1 MAKKDEIPQAT
12 DKKKE
17 LFKSKIQKEIQS
29 GKQTP
34 IQILLDSIKDEI
46 IQARENKISYKK
58 LSILIEDVYKT
69 KISEQ
74 TIRKFVQKL
83 NNNS

>member
-1 MAKKDEIPQAT
+1 MAKKDEIIQVR